1 MLGVISMENTTIVY
15 EELSSLLE
23 AKKYPEFMRRIDE
36 INDIDAAE
44 YLASLPPEHLLT
56 AFRMLKKDVA
66 ADVFSFMDIEMQ
78 ESIITKMSDSEISMI
93 IEDLFI
99 DDAVDL
105 LEELPAIMV
114 KRILKISRPE
124 TRNLI
129 NKFLSYPENSAG
141 SVMTAEFIDL
151 HKEMTVAEAIDNIRK
166 KGVDKETIYVAYVT
180 NSSRVLEGI
189 VSLKDLIFARP
200 EVLVGDIMETD
211 LICGH
216 TLDDREDI
224 AATITKYNVL
234 ALPIVDK
241 ENRLVGIVTV
251 DDAMDVIEEETT
263 EDIKKMSAIVPGDKP
278 YMRSSV
284 FEIWKTRIPWLLLL
298 MLSATFTGQI
308 ISSFESKLAAVPILI
323 AFIPMLMDTG
333 GNSGGQSSVTVIRG
347 MATGEIEI
355 RDILKIIWK
364 EIRVALACGVVL
376 SACNFVKI
384 LLVDN
389 LIFGNGVSL
398 EANAVVSLTLLA
410 TVIVAKIVGCSL
422 PIFAKKVGFDPAV
435 MASPIITTVVDAVSL
450 LIYFTIASAIL
461 L

>member
-1 MLGVISMENTTIVY
+1 MLGVISMENATIVY
-15 EELSSLLE
+15 EELNSLLE

-78 ESIITKMSDSEISMI
+78 ESIIAKMSDSEISMI

-151 HKEMTVAEAIDNIRK
+151 HKEMTVAEAIDNIRR

-200 EVLVGDIMETD
+200 EALVGDIMETE

-224 AATITKYNVL
+224 AATITKYNIL

-263 EDIKKMSAIVPGDKP
+263 EDIEKMSAIVPGDKP
-278 YMRSSV
+278 YMRSGV

-308 ISSFESKLAAVPILI
+308 ISSFESKLAAIPVLI

-333 GNSGGQSSVTVIRG
+333 GNSGGQASVTVIRG

-398 EANAVVSLTLLA
+398 AANAVVSLTLLA

-422 PIFAKKVGFDPAV
+422 PILAKKVGFDPAV
-435 MASPIITTVVDAVSL
+435 MASPLITTVVDAVSL
-450 LIYFTIASAIL
+450 LIYFAIASAVL

>member
-1 MLGVISMENTTIVY
+1 MENSALVF
-15 EELSSLLE
+15 EELSALLS
-23 AKKYPEFMRRIDE
+23 AKKYPEFMRRIDDL
-36 INDIDAAE
+36 NDIDAAE
-44 YLASLPPEHLLT
+44 YLASLPPEQLLT
-56 AFRMLKKDVA
+56 AFRMLKKDAA

-78 ESIITKMSDSEISMI
+78 ESIIAKMSDAEISMI

-151 HKEMTVAEAIDNIRK
+151 HKEMTVAEAIANIRK
-166 KGVDKETIYVAYVT
+166 KGVDKETVYVAYVT
-180 NSSRVLEGI
+180 NQFRVLEGI
-189 VSLKDLIFARP
+189 VSLKDLLFANP
-200 EVLVGDIMETD
+200 DALIGDIMETE

-216 TLDDREDI
+216 TLDDREEI

-251 DDAMDVIEEETT
+251 DDAIDVIAEETT
-263 EDIKKMSAIVPGDKP
+263 EDIEKMSAIVPGDKP

-308 ISSFESKLAAVPILI
+308 ISSFEEKLAAIPVLI

-333 GNSGGQSSVTVIRG
+333 GNSGGQASVTVIRG

-355 RDILKIIWK
+355 RDIFRIIWK

-376 SACNFVKI
+376 SVCNFLKI

-389 LIFGNGVSL
+389 LIFRSAVSL

-410 TVIVAKIVGCSL
+410 TVVVAKIVGCSL
-422 PIFAKKVGFDPAV
+422 PVLAKKLGFDPAV
-435 MASPIITTVVDAVSL
+435 MASPLITTIVDAVSL
-450 LIYFTIASAIL
+450 LIYFAIAGVVL

>member
-1 MLGVISMENTTIVY
+1 MENATIVY
-15 EELSSLLE
+15 EELNSLLE

-78 ESIITKMSDSEISMI
+78 ESIIAKMSDSEISMI

-151 HKEMTVAEAIDNIRK
+151 HKEMTVAEAIDNIRR
-166 KGVDKETIYVAYVT
+166 KGIDKETIYVAYVT

-200 EVLVGDIMETD
+200 EALVGDIMETE

-224 AATITKYNVL
+224 ASTITKYNIL

-263 EDIKKMSAIVPGDKP
+263 EDIKKMSAIVPSDKP
-278 YMRSSV
+278 YMRSGV

-308 ISSFESKLAAVPILI
+308 ISSFESKLAAIPVLI

-333 GNSGGQSSVTVIRG
+333 GNSGGQASVTVIRG

-398 EANAVVSLTLLA
+398 AANAVVSLTLLA
-410 TVIVAKIVGCSL
+410 TVIVAKVVGCSL
-422 PIFAKKVGFDPAV
+422 PILAKKIGFDPAV
-435 MASPIITTVVDAVSL
+435 MASPLITTVVDAVSL
-450 LIYFTIASAIL
+450 LIYFAIASAIL

>member
-1 MLGVISMENTTIVY
+1 MENATIVY
-15 EELSSLLE
+15 EELNSLLE

-78 ESIITKMSDSEISMI
+78 ESIIAKMSDSEISMI

-151 HKEMTVAEAIDNIRK
+151 HKEMTVAEAIDNIRR
-166 KGVDKETIYVAYVT
+166 KGIDKETIYVAYVT

-200 EVLVGDIMETD
+200 EALVGDIMETE

-224 AATITKYNVL
+224 ASTITKYNIL

-263 EDIKKMSAIVPGDKP
+263 EDIEKMSAIVPGDKP
-278 YMRSSV
+278 YMRSGV

-308 ISSFESKLAAVPILI
+308 ISSFESKLAAIPVLI

-333 GNSGGQSSVTVIRG
+333 GNSGGQASVTVIRG

-398 EANAVVSLTLLA
+398 AANAVVSLTLLA
-410 TVIVAKIVGCSL
+410 TVIVAKVVGCSL
-422 PIFAKKVGFDPAV
+422 PILAKKVGFDPAV
-435 MASPIITTVVDAVSL
+435 MASPLITTVVDAVSL
-450 LIYFTIASAIL
+450 LIYFAIASAIL

>member
-1 MLGVISMENTTIVY
+1 MENSALVF
-15 EELSSLLE
+15 EELSALLS
-23 AKKYPEFMRRIDE
+23 AKKYPEFMRRIDDL
-36 INDIDAAE
+36 NDIDAAE
-44 YLASLPPEHLLT
+44 YLASLPPEQLLT
-56 AFRMLKKDVA
+56 AFRMLKKDAA

-78 ESIITKMSDSEISMI
+78 ESIIAKMSDAEISMI

-151 HKEMTVAEAIDNIRK
+151 HKEMTVAEAIANIRK
-166 KGVDKETIYVAYVT
+166 KGVDKETVYVAYVT
-180 NSSRVLEGI
+180 NQFRVLEGI
-189 VSLKDLIFARP
+189 VSLKDLLFANP
-200 EVLVGDIMETD
+200 DALIGDIMETE

-216 TLDDREDI
+216 TLDDREEI

-251 DDAMDVIEEETT
+251 DDAIDVIAEETT
-263 EDIKKMSAIVPGDKP
+263 EDIEKMSAIVPGDKP

-308 ISSFESKLAAVPILI
+308 ISSFEEKLAAIPVLI

-333 GNSGGQSSVTVIRG
+333 GNSGGQASVTVIRG

-355 RDILKIIWK
+355 RDIFRIIWK

-376 SACNFVKI
+376 SVCNFLKI

-389 LIFGNGVSL
+389 LIFRSAVSL

-410 TVIVAKIVGCSL
+410 TVVVAKIVGCSL
-422 PIFAKKVGFDPAV
+422 PILAKKLGFDPAV
-435 MASPIITTVVDAVSL
+435 MASPLITTIVDAVSL
-450 LIYFTIASAIL
+450 LIYFAIAGVVL

>member
-1 MLGVISMENTTIVY
+1 MLGVISMENATIVY
-15 EELSSLLE
+15 EELNSLLE

-78 ESIITKMSDSEISMI
+78 ESIIAKMSDSEISMI

-151 HKEMTVAEAIDNIRK
+151 HKEMTVAEAIDNIRR

-200 EVLVGDIMETD
+200 EALVGDIMETE

-224 AATITKYNVL
+224 AATITKYNIL

-263 EDIKKMSAIVPGDKP
+263 EDIEKMSAIVPGDKP
-278 YMRSSV
+278 YMRSGV

-308 ISSFESKLAAVPILI
+308 ISSFESKLAAIPVLI

-333 GNSGGQSSVTVIRG
+333 GNSGGQASVTVIRG

-398 EANAVVSLTLLA
+398 AANAVVSLTLLT

-422 PIFAKKVGFDPAV
+422 PILAKKVGFDPAV
-435 MASPIITTVVDAVSL
+435 MASPLITTVVDAVSL
-450 LIYFTIASAIL
+450 LIYFAIASAVL